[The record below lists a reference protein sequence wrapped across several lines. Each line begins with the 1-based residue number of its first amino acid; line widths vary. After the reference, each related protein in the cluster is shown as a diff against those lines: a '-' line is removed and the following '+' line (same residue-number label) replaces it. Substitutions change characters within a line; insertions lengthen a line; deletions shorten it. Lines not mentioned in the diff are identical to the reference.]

1 MGSFLSAFRAI
12 FWAFLGVRKSK
23 DRERD
28 FANLN
33 ILHIV
38 IAGLVGAALFVG
50 LLMLIVHWVIS
61 NPHS

>member
-23 DRERD
+23 DRESD

-50 LLMLIVHWVIS
+50 LLMMIVHWVIS

>member
-33 ILHIV
+33 IVHIV
-38 IAGLVGAALFVG
+38 IAGLVAAALFVG
-50 LLMLIVHWVIS
+50 LLMTIVHWVVS
-61 NPHS
+61 TGHP